1 MRYSVHFSFPNFNHD
16 DWQAPHYVV
25 RKLDVS
31 HKKEG
36 TSRVVIHIQVQI
48 IIMVVKMTM
57 MTFGH
62 LNQTMVVTMMTMMLL
77 LLLLLTTMTTTKM
90 TFAVHIME
98 GSWSTC

>member
-1 MRYSVHFSFPNFNHD
+1 M
-16 DWQAPHYVV
+16 V

-48 IIMVVKMTM
+48 IIMVVKMPM

-62 LNQTMVVTMMTMMLL
+62 LNQTMVVTKMTMM
-77 LLLLLTTMTTTKM
+77 LLLTTMTTTKM

>member
-1 MRYSVHFSFPNFNHD
+1 M
-16 DWQAPHYVV
+16 V

-77 LLLLLTTMTTTKM
+77 LLLTTMTTTKM